1 MNTSTLSPQRAGC
14 TEIFVF
20 KPEAFTTGN
29 ITVIYVAIRAVD
41 EVFLRSELSN
51 IAQAVMFIPPMA
63 YTPSNLKFG
72 VSTILLLF
80 FVLLTAVCLTVS
92 TSLCL
97 VKKKK
102 KKNLSENTAK
112 LLQHKV

>member
-1 MNTSTLSPQRAGC
+1 MNTSTLSPRHAGC
-14 TEIFVF
+14 TETFEF

-29 ITVIYVAIRAVD
+29 TTVIYVAIRAVD
-41 EVFLRSELSN
+41 DVFLRSELSN

-63 YTPSNLKFG
+63 NPTSNLKFG

-102 KKNLSENTAK
+102 KKTLSENAAK